1 MMRSFWKVLLL
12 SFLALSISIPSL
24 IAGTADDV
32 KQQLI
37 FGIRAA
43 KEDRWDEAVYR
54 WQKALQLD
62 PNNVKAHNNLAVA
75 YEQMGEYELAME
87 EYQIAYRLDS
97 KDENIKN
104 NLDRFRD
111 FYRKYQKQK
120 Q

>member
-1 MMRSFWKVLLL
+1 MRKILLL
-12 SFLALSISIPSL
+12 VSFLTLSYSIPFVF
-24 IAGTADDV
+24 GDTAEAV
-32 KQQLI
+32 KQQLK

-54 WQKALQLD
+54 WQKALQMD
-62 PNNVKAHNNLAVA
+62 PNNVMAHNNLAVA

-97 KDENIKN
+97 KNENIKN
-104 NLDRFRD
+104 NLDRFKE

>member
-1 MMRSFWKVLLL
+1 MTL
-12 SFLALSISIPSL
+12 SYSIPFVF
-24 IAGTADDV
+24 ADTADAV
-32 KQQLI
+32 KQQLK

-54 WQKALQLD
+54 WEKALQLD
-62 PNNVKAHNNLAVA
+62 PNNVLAHNNLAVA

-97 KDENIKN
+97 KNENIKN
-104 NLDRFRD
+104 NLDRFKE